1 MRFLF
6 ATALLVALAA
16 ALGSIPTGMK
26 KALTTNNVP
35 KGYLSSVSLVGTFP
49 MSVLQAD
56 QRFFSIPKLPLL
68 VDIHGI
74 GRTTTRYLNDH
85 QLPSFARKHGC
96 AILTPVF
103 PAGIEG
109 PNDIGSFKEMYSDF
123 FRSDLVL
130 LSILGEVG
138 YRWPAI
144 DIDKVYLMGYSAG
157 GQFAHRFLY
166 LHPDR
171 LAAVSIGAP
180 GSVTFLDDLQS
191 WPDGIS
197 DFKSIFGTDVDMG
210 KVKEVPIQLVVG
222 NRDRVLHGNPAYW
235 RWLER
240 MLGDEVQE
248 PREVNRL
255 DTVKSLHES
264 WDALGIKAELEI
276 IRGVGHNESNADIY
290 DTMTGFW
297 QATSRNITKIED
309 RRRVWEY
316 VCGDHGG
323 ERQIR
328 YGTLRPTLATP
339 IVTIDDI

>member
-1 MRFLF
+1 MRFLL

-56 QRFFSIPKLPLL
+56 QRFLYAMYVPERHYEPRAANDTSIPKLPLL

-74 GRTTTRYLNDH
+74 GRTTTRYFNDH

-96 AILTPVF
+96 AILAPVF

-109 PNDIGSFKEMYSDF
+109 PNDTGSFKDMYSDF
-123 FRSDLVL
+123 FRSDHVL
-130 LSILGEVG
+130 LSILEEVG

-180 GSVTFLDDLQS
+180 GRVTFLDDMQA
-191 WPDGIS
+191 WPDGIL
-197 DFKSIFGTDVDMG
+197 DFKAIFGTDVDME
-210 KVKEVPIQLVVG
+210 KLKEVPVQLVVG

-235 RWLER
+235 KWLER

-248 PREVNRL
+248 PRDVNRL
-255 DTVKSLHES
+255 NTVKSLHES
-264 WDALGIKAELEI
+264 WDALGIKAKLEI
-276 IRGVGHNESNADIY
+276 IQGVGHDESNDNIY
-290 DTMTGFW
+290 DTMTGF
-297 QATSRNITKIED
+297 
-309 RRRVWEY
+309 
-316 VCGDHGG
+316 
-323 ERQIR
+323 
-328 YGTLRPTLATP
+328 LASH
-339 IVTIDDI
+339 IKNHH